1 MKNVDVKK
9 LNEKLGDVIRS
20 WKGLRDQTLTEY
32 DEGTV
37 TIEFLGLP
45 IEYKLT
51 RVDEVDAEGNTKSEL
66 RLRPTEKGNETIRE
80 LNEKIKEDFKK
91 QLSDMYNLTLTYNGG
106 STMVGVPN
114 DMIVRR

>member
-20 WKGLRDQTLTEY
+20 WKGLQDQTLTEY

-45 IEYKLT
+45 IEYQLT
-51 RVDEVDAEGNTKSEL
+51 KTDELDVEGNTKSEL

-80 LNEKIKEDFKK
+80 LNEKIKEEFKK
-91 QLSDMYNLTLTYNGG
+91 QLSDMYNLTLTYSGG
-106 STMVGVPN
+106 STMVGIPN
-114 DMIVRR
+114 DMEVRR